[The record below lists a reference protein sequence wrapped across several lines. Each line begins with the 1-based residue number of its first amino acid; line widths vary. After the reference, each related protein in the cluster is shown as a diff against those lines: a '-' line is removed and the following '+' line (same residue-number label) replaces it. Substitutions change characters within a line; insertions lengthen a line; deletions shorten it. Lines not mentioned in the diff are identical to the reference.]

1 MPGLRPAVS
10 LDPPCFPLWVSTVKS
25 FLCLLI
31 LLLLAACAGGPAKP
45 EDDGGFVSSDVA
57 SDVSGGNTA
66 LPERPEAAP
75 LSAEEQQAAALK
87 VSQLEDAQADED
99 RNKLIEELIGLGPR
113 YLEFFRAIDREAV
126 ALDMMYVI
134 RRIERENKVEQP
146 EGLGTGKT
154 EGTVAVEPANLPDFS
169 HERED
174 FNRDE
179 VERFLA
185 NRLEQ
190 ARRMLD
196 GGRYES
202 ARRVAEAA
210 ITLLPDTRL
219 RAEFDALILQAKG
232 ESQSDLLIAG
242 TLSLEPEN
250 LQYASDQ
257 KAAPFKKPLQIRCF
271 LKNVSTAAITLRLYE
286 GEGRESV
293 LQLGVTYEQ
302 LDFQGNAMSQTG
314 TVRLP
319 IDAGESITLQPNES
333 YEINVPLESLASL
346 DSDAPRKNALG
357 AVEIEAALRVY
368 GALDADGKPLVL
380 RPIKFPTRNVNVFP
394 SGFDLDG
401 ATAKPLTAL
410 RDALDKGLAQQ
421 LYMAAHLV
429 GRREKRTAG
438 DLLISEDFDD
448 STLALQRARLL
459 AMSVIFETGK
469 AWDIK
474 RWRQWWDENRLRQ

>member
-1 MPGLRPAVS
+1 MK
-10 LDPPCFPLWVSTVKS
+10 PLP
-25 FLCLLI
+25 FLMM
-31 LLLLAACAGGPAKP
+31 LLLLAACAGGPSQP
-45 EDDGGFVSSDVA
+45 EDDGGFVSSDTAADA
-57 SDVSGGNTA
+57 SAGNTA
-66 LPERPEAAP
+66 QPRRPDATP
-75 LSAEEQQAAALK
+75 LTAEEEKAAALK
-87 VSQLEDAQADED
+87 INQLEEAAADAD
-99 RNKLIEELIGLGPR
+99 RNKLIEELVALGPR
-113 YLEFFRAIDREAV
+113 YLGFFKAIDREVV

-134 RRIERENKVEQP
+134 RRIEREHKLENT
-146 EGLGTGKT
+146 GGMGTGKT
-154 EGTVAVEPANLPDFS
+154 EGNGAVEETSLPDFS
-169 HERED
+169 QERED
-174 FNRDE
+174 FDRE
-179 VERFLA
+179 QVERFLA
-185 NRLEQ
+185 TRLQQ

-210 ITLLPDTRL
+210 ITLLPDSRL

-250 LQYASDQ
+250 LQYAGNQ
-257 KAAPFKKPLQIRCF
+257 KAAAFKAPLQIRCF

-357 AVEIEAALRVY
+357 AVQIEAALRVY
-368 GALDADGKPLVL
+368 GALDADGDPLVL
-380 RPIKFPTRNVNVFP
+380 RPIKFPTRNVHVFP
-394 SGFDLDG
+394 SGFDLEG
-401 ATAKPLTAL
+401 ATTKPLTAL
-410 RDALDKGLAQQ
+410 RDALDKGLAQE

-429 GRREKRTAG
+429 GRREKRSAG
-438 DLLISEDFDD
+438 DLLVGDDFEDC
-448 STLALQRARLL
+448 TLAMQRARLL
-459 AMSVIFETGK
+459 SMNVIFETGK